1 MTCREFVEF
10 LWRYTSDELSPEE
23 RTIFDT
29 HLSTCRHCV
38 KYLDSYRETIRIG
51 KAALAPST
59 ETTPTEVPEDLIK
72 AILASR
78 LKVA

>member
-23 RTIFDT
+23 RATFDT

-38 KYLDSYRETIRIG
+38 KYLDSYKETIRIG
-51 KAALAPST
+51 KAAIAPS
-59 ETTPTEVPEDLIK
+59 EEAVPAEVPEDLIK
-72 AILASR
+72 SILAARS
-78 LKVA
+78 KAA